1 MQEAEAG
8 GKNEFKAI
16 LGYTT
21 RPRLKKTKIM
31 VVLPIPET
39 EAGESLETRNWRK

>member
-16 LGYTT
+16 LSYTV
-21 RPRLKKTKIM
+21 RPRLKTTKIV
-31 VVLPIPET
+31 VVLPIPEA
-39 EAGESLETRNWRK
+39 EAGESLETRN

>member
-16 LGYTT
+16 LGYIA
-21 RPRLKKTKIM
+21 RPRLKKTKIV
-31 VVLPIPET
+31 VVLPIPEAET
-39 EAGESLETRNWRK
+39 GESLETTN